1 MNSGDDSDDE
11 PMSTEMLGEI
21 CNGSQYHPD
30 IKKREARYKI
40 RDRIKQ
46 RQPEWKGALKATQ
59 NIGKGLH
66 NIFKTVVKDILH
78 NLPPLDES
86 GTEVSYFIP

>member
-40 RDRIKQ
+40 RDRIRQ
-46 RQPEWKGALKATQ
+46 RKLEWKVALLSMQKISKDVKKA
-59 NIGKGLH
+59 
-66 NIFKTVVKDILH
+66 FKTVVNVI
-78 NLPPLDES
+78 S
-86 GTEVSYFIP
+86 